1 MSQAITV
8 TFIDP
13 TYAARALDEL
23 ESLHDSQQ
31 LHLSAAIVAVKDV
44 FGQVTV
50 DEVQRYVPVVD
61 ESGEMAD
68 LSPVVDEAS
77 HPDAPSIAEGD
88 ALPVLHINPEQ
99 AHEVVDRLPSASSAL
114 LFEYI
119 RGSVD
124 AIAAVIRELEG
135 TLYTVD
141 VTDEAHDNLETLLRN
156 SIRP

>member
-23 ESLHDSQQ
+23 ESLHDGQQ

-44 FGQVTV
+44 FGEVTV
-50 DEVQRYVPVVD
+50 DAVKRYVAVVD
-61 ESGEMAD
+61 ESVERTE
-68 LSPVVDEAS
+68 LSPVFDEVV
-77 HPDAPSIAEGD
+77 HPDAPSIAEDD
-88 ALPVLHINPEQ
+88 ALLDLHINPEQ
-99 AHEVVDRLPSASSAL
+99 AREVVDRLPSASSAL
-114 LFEYI
+114 LFEYV

-124 AIAAVIRELEG
+124 AIATVIRELEG

-141 VTDEAHDNLETLLRN
+141 VTDEAHDNLEMMLRN